1 MVLYINNVFKKREI
15 FRADFIE
22 KVKSDLECLN
32 RVLSILKENDC
43 DDKSIAVLEGMIEG
57 TKITLEGLK

>member
-1 MVLYINNVFKKREI
+1 M
-15 FRADFIE
+15 DFIE

-57 TKITLEGLK
+57 TKLTLEGLK

>member
-1 MVLYINNVFKKREI
+1 MVYINNVINKRKVLKMN
-15 FRADFIE
+15 FIE

-32 RVLSILKENDC
+32 RVLSRLKENDC

-57 TKITLEGLK
+57 TKVTLEGLK

>member
-1 MVLYINNVFKKREI
+1 MN
-15 FRADFIE
+15 FIE

-32 RVLSILKENDC
+32 RVLSRLKENDC

-57 TKITLEGLK
+57 NKVTLEGLK